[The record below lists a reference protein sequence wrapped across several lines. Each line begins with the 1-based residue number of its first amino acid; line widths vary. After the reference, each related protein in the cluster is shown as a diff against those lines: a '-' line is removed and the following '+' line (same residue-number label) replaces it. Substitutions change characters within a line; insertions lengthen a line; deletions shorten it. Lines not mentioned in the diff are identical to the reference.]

1 MIGVCSAQPVLLAKL
16 RRVLLEHA
24 RLVDG
29 WAGEL
34 GSISRLWAQVGG
46 PRSDLLALGEA
57 QMDVARLVSRVSLAF
72 ESADRVAG
80 VAFAPVGAGLGEVYE
95 GTRSLWGAEAAR
107 VEDPKLAQALSRL
120 AGVDPVT
127 GQQRQVLAFTGAGE
141 GRVVEV
147 FGDLENAT
155 DVAIYVPGMG
165 TGLTS
170 FDGQVASKARSLY
183 LATGAG
189 PADTGVAVV
198 AWLGYD
204 PPDSLPNLGFLSS
217 SSASRGAAELED
229 FVDRLALGSSQSLTL
244 IGHSYGTTL
253 IGSAIGNGM
262 APDAV
267 LVMGSPGMLVDD
279 VEEFG
284 AEDTRFFTMEAPGDY
299 VTFSNWFGGDP
310 NDPRSGF
317 ERLNSGGSGHSSYL
331 AEGTAGL
338 ANAAL
343 VVRVEF
349 DQLDRRGL
357 SLLESLEA
365 PIDDAREWV
374 SSSRDAV
381 WRRVDG
387 LQEQIDVPVL
397 DPLVDRWVESG
408 QSHIDSGLDLVDGA
422 VEATEELIEGVVSIG
437 RWALPG

>member
-1 MIGVCSAQPVLLAKL
+1 MMGVCSAEPVLLAKL
-16 RRVLLEHA
+16 RRILLEHG
-24 RLVDG
+24 RLVDE
-29 WAGEL
+29 WAGDL
-34 GSISRLWAQVGG
+34 DSVSRLWAQAGG
-46 PRSDLLALGEA
+46 PRRDLLALGEA
-57 QMDVARLVSRVSLAF
+57 QMDMARLVSWVSLAF
-72 ESADRVAG
+72 ESADRTTGPALTSS
-80 VAFAPVGAGLGEVYE
+80 GAGLGGLYE
-95 GTRSLWGAEAAR
+95 AMRSLLGAEAAR
-107 VEDPKLAQALSRL
+107 VADPERAQAVSRL
-120 AGVDPVT
+120 AGLDPVT
-127 GQQRQVLAFTGAGE
+127 GQQRQILSFTRAGE

-183 LATGAG
+183 LTAVAG
-189 PADTGVAVV
+189 PADNDVAVV

-204 PPDSLPNLGFLSS
+204 PPDSLPNLEVLSS

-229 FVDRLALGSSQSLTL
+229 FVDGLALDSSQSLTL

-253 IGSAIGNGM
+253 IGSAIANGM

-267 LVMGSPGMLVDD
+267 LAMGSPGMLVDD
-279 VEEFG
+279 VEDFG

-331 AEGTAGL
+331 DEGTAGL

-343 VVRVEF
+343 VVRGQF

-357 SLLESLEA
+357 SILESVEA

-374 SSSRDAV
+374 SNSRDRA
-381 WRRVDG
+381 WHRVDE
-387 LQEQIDVPVL
+387 LQEQIDVPLV
-397 DPLVDRWVESG
+397 DPLVDRLVDSG
-408 QSHIDSGLDLVDGA
+408 QSQLDSGLDLVDGA
-422 VEATEELIEGVVSIG
+422 VEAGEELIEGVVSIG
-437 RWALPG
+437 RWAVPG